1 MMLKLWKDDCGALI
15 ATEWLFVATI
25 LVLGVITG
33 LVGVRNFVNSGLQ
46 EFANA
51 VGSLDQSYSFSG
63 QVGVSFGGGSFG
75 GSFGGSSGGF
85 GGPYAFTAGSAAID
99 SVHTGAIFCTPP
111 VGTAISSQP
120 CG

>member
-51 VGSLDQSYSFSG
+51 VGVLSQSYSFCG
-63 QVGVSFGGGSFG
+63 QAGCC
-75 GSFGGSSGGF
+75 SS
-85 GGPYAFTAGSAAID
+85 TAGSDAVDTPHTFHIT
-99 SVHTGAIFCTPP
+99 SVSPTS
-111 VGTAISSQP
+111 VAISSAP

>member
-1 MMLKLWKDDCGALI
+1 MRQMMLKLWKDDCGALI

-51 VGSLDQSYSFSG
+51 VGSLNQSYSFSG
-63 QVGVSFGGGSFG
+63 QVG
-75 GSFGGSSGGF
+75 GSFGGSSSGF
-85 GGPYAFTAGSAAID
+85 GGPFAATAGSAALD
-99 SVHTGAIFCTPP
+99 FVHTGAILCTPA
-111 VGTAISSQP
+111 VGTVISSQP

>member
-15 ATEWLFVATI
+15 AVEWLFVATI

-51 VGSLDQSYSFSG
+51 VGALNQSYSFAG
-63 QVGVSFGGGSFG
+63 QTGCC
-75 GSFGGSSGGF
+75 SS
-85 GGPYAFTAGSAAID
+85 TAGSAALD
-99 SVHTGAIFCTPP
+99 TVHTFTITCTPTAA
-111 VGTAISSQP
+111 TAIASPP

>member
-25 LVLGVITG
+25 LVLGVIVG
-33 LVGVRNFVNSGLQ
+33 LVGVRNFVNAGLQ

-51 VGSLDQSYSFSG
+51 VGALNQSYSFCG
-63 QVGVSFGGGSFG
+63 LTGCC
-75 GSFGGSSGGF
+75 SSV
-85 GGPYAFTAGSAAID
+85 AGSHAMD
-99 SVHTGAIFCTPP
+99 TPQTRGLTSI
-111 VGTAISSQP
+111 GTAATNISVPVP

>member
-1 MMLKLWKDDCGALI
+1 MYRMMLKLWQDDCGALI

-51 VGSLDQSYSFSG
+51 VGSLNQSYSFSG
-63 QVGVSFGGGSFG
+63 QVG
-75 GSFGGSSGGF
+75 GSSGGF
-85 GGPYAFTAGSAAID
+85 GGPFPATAGSAALD
-99 SVHTGAIFCTPP
+99 FVHTGAILCTPA
-111 VGTAISSQP
+111 VGTVISSPP

>member
-1 MMLKLWKDDCGALI
+1 MRRMMLKLWQDDCGALI
-15 ATEWLFVATI
+15 AVEWLFVATI

-51 VGSLDQSYSFSG
+51 VGVLNQSYSFGGQSG
-63 QVGVSFGGGSFG
+63 CCAS
-75 GSFGGSSGGF
+75 
-85 GGPYAFTAGSAAID
+85 TAGSAAID
-99 SVHTGAIFCTPP
+99 FVHTGAIFCTPA
-111 VGTAISSQP
+111 VGTVISSQP